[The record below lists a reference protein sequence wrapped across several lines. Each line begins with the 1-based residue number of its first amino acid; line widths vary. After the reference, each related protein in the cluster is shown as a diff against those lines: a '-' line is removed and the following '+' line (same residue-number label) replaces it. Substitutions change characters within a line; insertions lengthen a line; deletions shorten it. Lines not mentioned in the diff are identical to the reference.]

1 MKKKTPVMVGR
12 TKTKEKE
19 IEPQLKNFKN
29 FLYLAWKHLNLP
41 DPTPIQY
48 DIADYL
54 QNGSKRLVIEA
65 FRGVGKS
72 WITSAFVCH
81 QLLLN
86 PQRNIL
92 VVSAS
97 KNRADDFSTFTQRL
111 IGEMPI
117 LKHLAP
123 RDDQRHSKVS
133 FDVAPARASHAPSVK
148 SLGVTSQLTG
158 SRADLIIADDVESA
172 NNSQTQ
178 LMRDRLS
185 ETIKE
190 FDAIIKPEV
199 GRIVFLGT
207 PQTEMSLYNNLEE
220 RGFKTR
226 IWTALYPNKIQKVN
240 LGDKLAP
247 KILEQLAEDK
257 KLEGKPTDPKRFD
270 EVDLMERQAS
280 YGRSGFALQ
289 FMLDTTLSDL
299 EKYPLKLNDLICVS
313 GVESWKEAPAKIQWA
328 GGIEQIKA
336 IDSELPNV
344 GLKGDYWVA
353 PMHMSNEYAPFE
365 GSVMSIDPSGRGQ
378 DRTGYAIVKMLHGVL
393 YLTAAGGL
401 KGGYSDQTLERLSQ
415 MAKDNDVNYV
425 VIESNFGD
433 GMATQLLK
441 PIMSRIHPCSIE
453 EVRHSKQKELRI
465 IDTLEPVMNQH
476 RLVISQEL
484 VKEDFRDE
492 VDHQLFKQMTR
503 ITKDKG
509 SLRHDDALDALSIAV
524 GYWVERM
531 DRDQVL
537 AFNEHKNDLLQKDL
551 DRFMEN
557 ALGRKHQDTRWF

>member
-1 MKKKTPVMVGR
+1 MNKKAKHV
-12 TKTKEKE
+12 
-19 IEPQLKNFKN
+19 EPSIKNFKN
-29 FLYLAWKHLNLP
+29 FLYLAWQHLNLP
-41 DPTPIQY
+41 NPTPIQY

-54 QNGSKRLVIEA
+54 QNGSKRIVIEA

-111 IGEMPI
+111 ISEMPI
-117 LKHLAP
+117 LQHLKP

-178 LMRDRLS
+178 LMRDRLG
-185 ETIKE
+185 ETVKE

-207 PQTEMSLYNNLEE
+207 PQTEMSLYNDLEE
-220 RGFKTR
+220 RGFDTR
-226 IWTALYPNKIQKVN
+226 VWTALYPTQTQQVN
-240 LGDKLAP
+240 LGNKLAP
-247 KILEQLAEDK
+247 TITEALKKDK
-257 KLEGKPTDPKRFD
+257 KLVGKPTDPQRFD

-299 EKYPLKLNDLICVS
+299 EKYPLKLNDLIVVS
-313 GVESWKEAPAKIQWA
+313 GLDTWKEAPTKIQWA
-328 GGIEQIKA
+328 SSVDQIKN

-344 GLKGDYWVA
+344 GLKGDYYVA
-353 PMHMSNEYAPFE
+353 PMYMSEQYAPFE
-365 GSVMSIDPSGRGQ
+365 GSVMSIDPAGRGA
-378 DRTGYAIVKMLHGVL
+378 DRTGFAVVKMLHGIL
-393 YLTAAGGL
+393 YLTACGGL
-401 KGGYSDQTLERLSQ
+401 IGGYSDSTLEELSTI
-415 MAKDNDVNYV
+415 AKHQNVNYV

-433 GMATQLLK
+433 GMATALLK
-441 PIMSRIHPCSIE
+441 PIMARIHPCSIE

-476 RLVISQEL
+476 RLVVSQEL
-484 VKEDFRDE
+484 IKDDFKHDL
-492 VDHQLFKQMTR
+492 DHQLFKQMTR

-509 SLRHDDALDALSIAV
+509 SLRHDDQLDALSIAV
-524 GYWVERM
+524 NYWVERM
-531 DRDQVL
+531 DRDQEL
-537 AFNEHKNDLLQKDL
+537 SFNEHRNTLLQKDL
-551 DRFMEN
+551 DKFMESATGKKQRN
-557 ALGRKHQDTRWF
+557 TRWI

>member
-1 MKKKTPVMVGR
+1 MLKKENK
-12 TKTKEKE
+12 KE

-29 FLYLAWKHLNLP
+29 FLYLAWKHLSLP
-41 DPTPIQY
+41 NPTPIQY

-54 QNGSKRLVIEA
+54 QKGSKRIVIEA

-111 IGEMPI
+111 ITEMPI
-117 LKHLAP
+117 LKHLEP
-123 RDDQRHSKVS
+123 RDDQRHSKIS

-185 ETIKE
+185 ETVKE

-207 PQTEMSLYNNLEE
+207 PQTEMSLYNDLEE

-226 IWTALYPNKIQKVN
+226 IWTALYPTKTQIIN
-240 LGDKLAP
+240 LGNKLSP
-247 KILEQLAEDK
+247 KILSELQEDE
-257 KLEGKPTDPKRFD
+257 KLIGKPTDPQRFD
-270 EVDLMERQAS
+270 EVDLMERESS

-313 GVESWKEAPAKIQWA
+313 GLESWTEAPAKIQWA
-328 GGIEQIKA
+328 SGTDQIKA

-353 PMHMSNEYAPFE
+353 PMYTSDEYSKFE
-365 GSVMSIDPSGRGQ
+365 GSVMSIDPSGRGS
-378 DRTGYAIVKMLHGVL
+378 DRTGYAILKMLHGVL
-393 YLTAAGGL
+393 YLTAGGAL
-401 KGGYSDQTLERLSQ
+401 EGGYSDATLERLSQ
-415 MAKDNDVNYV
+415 LAKDNNVNYV

-433 GMATQLLK
+433 GMATALLK

-476 RLVISQEL
+476 RLVVSQEL
-484 VKEDFRDE
+484 IKDDFKTDI
-492 VDHQLFKQMTR
+492 DHQLFKQMTR

-524 GYWVERM
+524 NYWVERM
-531 DRDQVL
+531 DRDQIV
-537 AFNEHKNDLLQKDL
+537 AFDEHKNRMLQKDL
-551 DRFMEN
+551 DKFMES
-557 ALGRKHQDTRWF
+557 ATGRKQQNTRWI

>member
-1 MKKKTPVMVGR
+1 MNKKTPQ
-12 TKTKEKE
+12 
-19 IEPQLKNFKN
+19 IEPSVKNFKN
-29 FLYLAWKHLNLP
+29 FLYLAWQHLNLP
-41 DPTPIQY
+41 NPTPIQY
-48 DIADYL
+48 NIADYL
-54 QNGSKRLVIEA
+54 QNGSKRIVIEA

-111 IGEMPI
+111 ISEMPLLHH
-117 LKHLAP
+117 LKP
-123 RDDQRHSKVS
+123 REDQRHSKVS

-178 LMRDRLS
+178 LMRDRLG
-185 ETIKE
+185 ETVKE

-207 PQTEMSLYNNLEE
+207 PQTEMSLYNDLEE
-220 RGFKTR
+220 RGFQTR
-226 IWTALYPNKIQKVN
+226 VWTALYPTPTQQIN
-240 LGDKLAP
+240 LGSKLAP
-247 KILEQLAEDK
+247 TITEDLKKDK

-299 EKYPLKLNDLICVS
+299 EKYPLKLNDLIVVS
-313 GVESWKEAPAKIQWA
+313 GLSTWKEAPAKIQWA
-328 GGIEQIKA
+328 SSTDQIKN

-344 GLKGDYWVA
+344 GDYYVA
-353 PMHMSNEYAPFE
+353 PMYLSDEYAPFE
-365 GSVMSIDPSGRGQ
+365 GSVMAIDPAGRGA
-378 DRTGYAIVKMLHGVL
+378 DRTGFAVVKMLHGIL
-393 YLTAAGGL
+393 YVTACGGL
-401 KGGYSDQTLERLSQ
+401 IGGYSDITLEELATI
-415 MAKDNDVNYV
+415 AKHQNVNYV
-425 VIESNFGD
+425 VLESNFGD
-433 GMATQLLK
+433 GMATALLK
-441 PIMSRIHPCSIE
+441 PIMARIHPCSIE

-476 RLVISQEL
+476 RLVVSQEL
-484 VKEDFRDE
+484 IKDDFKLDL
-492 VDHQLFKQMTR
+492 DHQLFKQMTR

-509 SLRHDDALDALSIAV
+509 SIRHDDQLDALSIAV
-524 GYWVERM
+524 NYWVERM
-531 DRDQVL
+531 DRDQEL
-537 AFNEHKNDLLQKDL
+537 SFNEHKNDLLRQDL
-551 DRFMEN
+551 DRFMDN
-557 ALGRKHQDTRWF
+557 AIGKKTSNSRWFN